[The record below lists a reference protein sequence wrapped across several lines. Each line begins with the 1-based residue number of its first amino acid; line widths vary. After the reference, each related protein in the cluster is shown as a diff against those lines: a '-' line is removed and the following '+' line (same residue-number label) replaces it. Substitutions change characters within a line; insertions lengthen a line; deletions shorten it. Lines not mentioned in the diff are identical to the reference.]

1 MKPSIAVL
9 IPCYNE
15 AATIQQVVTDFR
27 AALPAATIYV
37 YDNNSTDGTAA
48 LARAAG
54 AIVRAEPRQGKGH
67 VVRRMLAD
75 VRAQYYIMVDGDAT
89 YHAPSAQLM
98 LDLLVEHQLDLVN
111 GRRMTHELTAFR
123 PGHRFGNQLFSRL
136 IAGLF
141 RRDIGDVLSG
151 YKVMSR
157 RFVKSFPVCSGGFEI
172 ETELAVHALTLG
184 VPMTEIE
191 TPYRMRPAG
200 SASKLKAIPDGL
212 KILRTI
218 ARLLKEERPLFFF
231 GIVASIL
238 ALAALLTAAPLF
250 VEFAETGFVPRMPTA
265 VLCTGTMVVAMLA
278 ATGGVVLESVKRGQR
293 EIKRLLYLQ
302 SR

>member
-15 AATIQQVVTDFR
+15 AATIEQVVSDFR
-27 AALPAATIYV
+27 EALPAAAVYV
-37 YDNNSTDGTAA
+37 YDNNSTDDTAA
-48 LARAAG
+48 RARAAG
-54 AIVRAEPRQGKGH
+54 AIVRSEHRQGKGH

-75 VRAQYYIMVDGDAT
+75 VRAQYYVIVDGDAT

-98 LDLLVEHQLDLVN
+98 LDLLVDYQFDLVN
-111 GRRMTHELTAFR
+111 GRRMSDELTAFR
-123 PGHRFGNQLFSRL
+123 PGHRFGNRLFSSL
-136 IAGLF
+136 IARLF
-141 RRDIGDVLSG
+141 GRDIGDVLSG

-157 RFVKSFPVCSGGFEI
+157 RFVKSFPVYSGGFEI

-184 VPMTEIE
+184 VPMTEVE
-191 TPYRMRPAG
+191 TPYRMRPSG
-200 SASKLKAIPDGL
+200 SSSKLRAIPDGL
-212 KILRTI
+212 KILRAI
-218 ARLLKEERPLFFF
+218 ARLLKEERPLMFF
-231 GIVASIL
+231 GVVATLLSLVSLIL
-238 ALAALLTAAPLF
+238 AAPLF
-250 VEFAETGFVPRMPTA
+250 VEFAQTGYVPRVPTA